1 MAITKKIVWLLCGI
15 PGSGKSTWIE
25 QNKLPNSV
33 VVSRDE
39 IRFSIITDK
48 DDYFGHE
55 DEVWRRYV
63 KKAQMAILNHDVENI
78 YLDAT
83 HINEASRNKIL
94 NLLVSPNLPYFEIRI
109 IYFDVC
115 FAICCEGNA
124 QRTGLANVPIKA
136 IRRMFNNFVI
146 PTFNEKHLYTEIWR
160 VDAQGNIEKEININV
175 CCCPV

>member
-1 MAITKKIVWLLCGI
+1 MAITKKTVWLLCGI
-15 PGSGKSTWIE
+15 PGSGKSAWIE

-55 DEVWRRYV
+55 DEVWRQYV
-63 KKAQMAILNHDVENI
+63 KKAQMAILNHNVENV

-94 NLLVSPNLPYFEIRI
+94 NLLVLPNLPYFEIKV

-115 FAICCEGNA
+115 FAVCCERNA

-146 PTFNEKHLYTEIWR
+146 PTFKEKHWYTEIWR
-160 VDAQGNIEKEININV
+160 VDAHGNIEKEKRKNE
-175 CCCPV
+175 CCYSV